1 MEDTRI
7 RVRSRMMRAAMP
19 RRCALS
25 ASQILA
31 VLMTPQEPSD
41 MAVISNRANR
51 IKNDASI
58 EELEAVLHHL
68 KEITNGPRTN
78 VH

>member
-1 MEDTRI
+1 M
-7 RVRSRMMRAAMP
+7 A
-19 RRCALS
+19 
-25 ASQILA
+25 
-31 VLMTPQEPSD
+31 PQEPSD
-41 MAVISNRANR
+41 MEVISNRANR

-78 VH
+78 AH